1 MRKKINIVSGIM
13 AGVSAVLLAS
23 AIYFGMMREYV
34 IVSVKFHT
42 LIYPI
47 TLSSL
52 AVSLLALLWNNF
64 EHYKFGLLA
73 ISINAIILCS
83 VVWTSA
89 IFQNNNSREYTIE
102 YAEQKIT
109 VCVYQRFWSEVYSV
123 RVYKGTGVLCEMV
136 SSFSSS
142 TSDIDEIIDVINK
155 KKRNGS

>member
-1 MRKKINIVSGIM
+1 MRKNINIVSGIM
-13 AGVSAVLLAS
+13 AGVSAVLLAL

-34 IVSVKFHT
+34 IVSVEFHT

-52 AVSLLALLWNNF
+52 AVSLLVLLWNNF
-64 EHYKFGLLA
+64 ERYKFGLLA

-89 IFQNNNSREYTIE
+89 IFQNNNSREYTVE
-102 YAEQKIT
+102 YAEQKVT
-109 VCVYQRFWSEVYSV
+109 VSVYQRFWSEVYSV

-142 TSDIDEIIDVINK
+142 TSDINEIIDVINK
-155 KKRNGS
+155 